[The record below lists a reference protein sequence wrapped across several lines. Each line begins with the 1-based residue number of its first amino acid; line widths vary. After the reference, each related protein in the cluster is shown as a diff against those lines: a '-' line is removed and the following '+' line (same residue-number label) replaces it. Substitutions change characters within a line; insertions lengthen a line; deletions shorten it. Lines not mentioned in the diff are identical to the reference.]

1 MRDRLSCICFR
12 YRRCAL
18 VFFMKPG
25 GSSTQEEKMRRK
37 KSKNAVLVG
46 LLGVVVLA
54 VGWVRVVGIYG
65 GSPNAASACHH
76 ERLADALT
84 HQVPGLGAACYLGH
98 VESNVRCGFLPRIV
112 ARTWD
117 IANNRGGNCHDCW
130 QRTSRSPLLSI
141 AAFVIYSGNL
151 QKAPSIRVCHRN
163 KTALLRKKNAP
174 IATKKSCLALYMRY

>member
-1 MRDRLSCICFR
+1 
-12 YRRCAL
+12 
-18 VFFMKPG
+18 
-25 GSSTQEEKMRRK
+25 MRRK

-151 QKAPSIRVCHRN
+151 HADWSLYERRASPMKKFIAAAILASLGLGAGMLSVGRSSALSYSSPANSYTRAPKA
-163 KTALLRKKNAP
+163 KKA
-174 IATKKSCLALYMRY
+174 AESQH